1 MIDTS
6 FDLFYNWNKGAWP
19 FILISLD
26 FIVIS
31 LLYLYAG
38 LLISSLV
45 NDGTVTLDRSKGK
58 PRILFEVSLELIIT
72 LTFYILAFY
81 FMAKIPPIVPNIETK
96 NINQRGMFKDFL
108 LVFSILSTQLK
119 LLDKIKFLF
128 NDNYD
133 ERDQIN
139 EQIRENFNNCPNGF
153 TCAP

>member
-26 FIVIS
+26 FIIVSWI
-31 LLYLYAG
+31 YLYAG
-38 LLISSLV
+38 LLISSLI
-45 NDGTVTLDRSKGK
+45 NDGAPSLDRSKGK
-58 PRILFEVSLELIIT
+58 TRILVEVTVELTFT
-72 LTFYILAFY
+72 LTFYILAYY
-81 FMAKIPPIVPNIETK
+81 FLSKLPTIIPNIEPQNK
-96 NINQRGMFKDFL
+96 RQRVMFRDFL

-119 LLDKIKFLF
+119 LLDKIKYIF

-133 ERDQIN
+133 ERDQLDD
-139 EQIRENFNNCPNGF
+139 QIRENFNNCPNGF